1 MAYTEETARNLVT
14 ESARKLLRTGLVART
29 WGNLSA
35 RISATQFVITPSG
48 MGYEHMRPEDL
59 VTVNIE
65 DCSYDGPRKPSSEK
79 GIHAAV
85 YSMRPE
91 VNFVIH
97 THQEAASVYG
107 ITGRDLTHID
117 SERLGTEVPCAQYGM
132 PSTKKL
138 KNAVVDVLQG
148 YPQTKAVLMRYHGA
162 LCMGTDEEDAFLAA
176 RELERVCREQI
187 GLLGNK
193 NREQLPPA
201 RDYGRS
207 IRKNRRFCLQLNG
220 EKKVYRLNRLPDD
233 LPEEA
238 AFHAEIYRHTDAKYI
253 LWDSSN
259 AVRRVSRSG
268 EDFSPYLEDLI
279 QIAGTTIRCA
289 DGHDPA
295 GAAKKLAGRNAV
307 LIRGEGAFCTGRTR
321 DDVGA
326 VAALLE
332 KGCRAALFAENFP
345 ECRPLGRLDGLIQRT
360 VYVNKYSRKKE
371 R

>member
-1 MAYTEETARNLVT
+1 M
-14 ESARKLLRTGLVART
+14 
-29 WGNLSA
+29 
-35 RISATQFVITPSG
+35 
-48 MGYEHMRPEDL
+48 
-59 VTVNIE
+59 
-65 DCSYDGPRKPSSEK
+65 
-79 GIHAAV
+79 
-85 YSMRPE
+85 
-91 VNFVIH
+91 NFVIH

-207 IRKNRRFCLQLNG
+207 IRKDRRFCLQLNG

-253 LWDSSN
+253 LWDTSN

>member
-29 WGNLSA
+29 WGNISA

-85 YSMRPE
+85 YSLRPE
-91 VNFVIH
+91 INFIIH

-107 ITGRDLTHID
+107 ITGMDLMPED
-117 SERLGTEVPCAQYGM
+117 SERLGDVVPCAEYGM
-132 PSTKKL
+132 PSTRKL
-138 KNAVVDVLQG
+138 RNAVVDALRA
-148 YPQTKAVLMRYHGA
+148 YPQTKAILMRFHGA
-162 LCMGTDEEDAFLAA
+162 KKKKKDEEDAFFTA
-176 RELERVCREQI
+176 RELERICREHI
-187 GLLGNK
+187 GILGKK
-193 NREQLPPA
+193 NREQLSQA
-201 RDYGRS
+201 HDYGRS
-207 IRKNRRFCLQLNG
+207 IRKGNRFCLQLNG
-220 EKKVYRLNRLPDD
+220 EKKVFRLNKLPDD

-238 AFHAEIYRHTDAKYI
+238 AFHAEIYRHTDAKYV
-253 LWDSSN
+253 LWDNSN
-259 AVRRVSRSG
+259 AVRRVSQRG

-289 DGHDPA
+289 DSHDPA

-307 LIRGEGAFCTGRTR
+307 LIQDEGAFCIGKTR
-321 DDVGA
+321 DDVTA

-360 VYVNKYSRKKE
+360 VYVKKYSRKKE
-371 R
+371 K